1 MAGNRRPAGRP
12 RTRILNREVITAA
25 ARRII
30 ANDGVPAL
38 TMTRLAQRLSVTPS
52 ALYNHA
58 TSKQEILRWIEDSVM
73 GEIDADA
80 FATTD
85 WLAALRSWARS
96 YRDVMSAHS
105 DLIGALA
112 TVEVAESPRTVAMY
126 EKVAAGL
133 EKGGWPIASV
143 VPLILT
149 LESFIYGAAFNDHT
163 PENVYDTGALS
174 DLAPTFARAV
184 EAQRGR
190 DLKQINRN
198 LFEIGFDAI
207 VVRSAKRVGVPLPQS
222 VETVAPEAASAAS
235 SASPGAAAKA

>member
-12 RTRILNREVITAA
+12 RTRILNREVITSA

-30 ANDGVPAL
+30 AIDGVPAL

-73 GEIDADA
+73 GEIDASA
-80 FATTD
+80 FETTD
-85 WLAALRSWARS
+85 WHTALREWARS

-105 DLIGALA
+105 ELIGALA

-133 EKGGWPIASV
+133 AAGGWPIASV

-149 LESFIYGAAFNDHT
+149 LESFIYGAAFNDHA
-163 PENVYDTGALS
+163 PENVYDTGGLS

-190 DLKQINRN
+190 DLRAINHE

-207 VVRSAKRVGVPLPQS
+207 VDQTAERAGVPMPA
-222 VETVAPEAASAAS
+222 TTASA
-235 SASPGAAAKA
+235 

>member
-12 RTRILNREVITAA
+12 RTRILNREVITLA

-38 TMTRLAQRLSVTPS
+38 TMTRLAQKLSVTPS

-73 GEIDADA
+73 GEIDASA
-80 FATTD
+80 FDTTD
-85 WLAALRSWARS
+85 WLTALRAWAHS
-96 YRDVMSAHS
+96 YREVMSAHS
-105 DLIGALA
+105 ELVGALA
-112 TVEVAESPRTVAMY
+112 TVEVIESPRTVAMY

-133 EKGGWPIASV
+133 VAGGWPITSV
-143 VPLILT
+143 VPLIMT
-149 LESFIYGAAFNDHT
+149 LESFIYGAAFNEHA
-163 PENVYDTGALS
+163 PENVYDTGSLTA
-174 DLAPTFARAV
+174 LAPTFAQSV

-190 DLKQINRN
+190 DLRAINLE

-207 VVRSAKRVGVPLPQS
+207 VDETAERVGVDLP
-222 VETVAPEAASAAS
+222 AATA
-235 SASPGAAAKA
+235 

>member
-12 RTRILNREVITAA
+12 RTRILNREVITGA

-30 ANDGVPAL
+30 AIDGVPAL

-58 TSKQEILRWIEDSVM
+58 SSKQEILRWIEDSVM
-73 GEIDADA
+73 GEIDASA
-80 FATTD
+80 FETAD
-85 WLAALRSWARS
+85 WLTALRAWARS

-105 DLIGALA
+105 ELIGALA
-112 TVEVAESPRTVAMY
+112 TIEVAESPRTVAMY
-126 EKVAAGL
+126 EQVAKGL
-133 EKGGWPIASV
+133 AAGGWPSASV

-149 LESFIYGAAFNDHT
+149 LESFIYGAAFNDHA
-163 PENVYDTGALS
+163 PENVYDTGELS
-174 DLAPTFARAV
+174 DLAPTFAAAV

-190 DLKQINRN
+190 DLRAINHD

-207 VVRSAKRVGVPLPQS
+207 VAKTSARVGVELPEPTG
-222 VETVAPEAASAAS
+222 VESA
-235 SASPGAAAKA
+235 